1 MPVFGAQVGHL
12 NLPRVPDLSEIIG
25 FVHRNILAQDT
36 PTATLVRRVPSSAT
50 SSSAASTCSDNSTGD
65 TCAKPTNTSL
75 GLPIGL
81 GVAYA

>member
-12 NLPRVPDLSEIIG
+12 NLPRVADLSEIID
-25 FVHRNILAQDT
+25 FVQRNVLAKDT
-36 PTATLVRRVPSSAT
+36 PTVTLARRVPSSAT
-50 SSSAASTCSDNSTGD
+50 ATSTSTCTDNGTAN

>member
-1 MPVFGAQVGHL
+1 MPVFGGQVGHL
-12 NLPRVPDLSEIIG
+12 NLPRVPDLSEIVS
-25 FVHRNILAQDT
+25 FVHRNILTQDT
-36 PTATLVRRVPSSAT
+36 PTATLIRRDPSSAT
-50 SSSAASTCSDNSTGD
+50 SSAASTCSDSSAGD